1 MEWFIALSALGFF
14 AVCYLA
20 DANNTLHM
28 QLRVARQQY
37 CALSRG
43 NLNLQKENDCL
54 RHEVSVAEEHIA
66 TLTDSSACPS
76 CQQQGAIQWHEQ
88 KPAENQN
95 QRAYYE
101 QLVNEVN
108 EIRATM
114 TGKQY
119 VN

>member
-1 MEWFIALSALGFF
+1 MEWFIVLSALGFF

-28 QLRVARQQY
+28 QLRVARQQH
-37 CALSRG
+37 CALSRSIATM
-43 NLNLQKENDCL
+43 QKENDCL

-76 CQQQGAIQWHEQ
+76 CQQQGEIQWHAQ
-88 KPAENQN
+88 KPAEN

-101 QLVNEVN
+101 QLVNEAN

-119 VN
+119 MN